1 MCKGRSVATGI
12 NQNHKILIMKKIAV
26 IGLGLIGGSMALEL
40 KKLTWATIYGI
51 DNNPEHL
58 QKAHELGLIFEK
70 ADLSIV
76 KEVDVVIIAVPVNA
90 IPTLTSKVLDLVE
103 KDTLVFDVG
112 SVKTEVCT
120 TVANHPNRKN
130 FVAAHPI
137 AGTEFSGP
145 EAAIYN
151 LFTNKMNIICE
162 KDKTDVTILQ
172 KALHLFDKLE
182 MRTTF
187 MNPVEHDKHI
197 AYVSHL
203 SHISAFMLG
212 KTVLE
217 IEPDEKNIFTMAGSG
232 FRSTV
237 RLAKSSPAMWTPIF
251 MQNKQ
256 NILKSLNEYIKN
268 LETFKELIEKD
279 SDEDIYNIMHNTNRI
294 KNILDGIVK

>member
-1 MCKGRSVATGI
+1 
-12 NQNHKILIMKKIAV
+12 MKKIAV

-70 ADLSIV
+70 AELSIV

-162 KDKTDVTILQ
+162 KDKTDASVLQ
-172 KALHLFDKLE
+172 KALQLFDKLE